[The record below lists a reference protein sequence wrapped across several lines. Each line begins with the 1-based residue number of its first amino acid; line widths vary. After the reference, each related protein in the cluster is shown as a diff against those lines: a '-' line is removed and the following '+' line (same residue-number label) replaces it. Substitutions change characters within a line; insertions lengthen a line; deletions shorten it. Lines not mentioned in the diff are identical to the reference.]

1 MICNK
6 WKVKL
11 SGEDMSGWPEKNLLG
26 MFLTSA
32 ENAKQNISSEKQ
44 EVDFS
49 SRFACQQLFAL
60 KNYPCCY
67 WKIFCWSDGRGI
79 GYVSVCVM
87 LSKGNRIPQWQVAL
101 RANGRPR
108 QIKSNGHLSCWHL
121 KSHLSNYSWCQALR
135 SNQSFQLR
143 NKWCGAGDHGFL

>member
-1 MICNK
+1 MK
-6 WKVKL
+6 SKTV
-11 SGEDMSGWPEKNLLG
+11 GERYEWMTRKKMLG

-32 ENAKQNISSEKQ
+32 EKAKQNISLEKQ

-49 SRFACQQLFAL
+49 SHFVRQQLFAL
-60 KNYPCCY
+60 KNYLCCY

-121 KSHLSNYSWCQALR
+121 KSHLGNYSWCQALR
-135 SNQSFQLR
+135 SNQSLQLR